1 MRYIFPLAALLA
13 SSAHALK
20 VAPRALDKELLVNET
35 PVLNVSSSGKFVLE
49 PAIQRVYIEIGPGYV
64 SSFQDEIGKDKN
76 LLVIGIESN
85 PERVQHLKPHDD
97 RFRVFNFAVGAE
109 DGEEFQEVSRH
120 PSCSLLLAAHS
131 RNSSTFDV
139 PEWVRAECMESYYS
153 VTVPKRRLDS
163 FMDRV
168 PPSAP
173 VWWVKT
179 DVPGHDVE
187 MLTSAGSRLDQV
199 RKVQYVIPT
208 ASAAPTS
215 LYSTATRDFVASRGF
230 RKHNCTALDKTE
242 AVTRE
247 LSCVSCRDARAD
259 CTFPFYRP
267 LR

>member
-1 MRYIFPLAALLA
+1 MRYMFPLAALLA
-13 SSAHALK
+13 SPAHALK
-20 VAPRALDKELLVNET
+20 VAPRAVDKELLVNET
-35 PVLNVSSSGKFVLE
+35 PVLNVSSNGKFVLE
-49 PAIQRVYIEIGPGYV
+49 AAIQRVYIEIGSGYV
-64 SSFQDEIGKDKN
+64 SSFQDEIGKDRN

-109 DGEEFQEVSRH
+109 DGEEFSEVSRH
-120 PSCSLLLAAHS
+120 PSCDLLLAAHS

-139 PEWVRAECMESYYS
+139 PEWVRTECQESYHM
-153 VTVPKRRLDS
+153 VTVPKRRLDG
-163 FMDRV
+163 FLDRL

-179 DVPGHDVE
+179 DVPGHDIE
-187 MLTSAGSRLDQV
+187 MLTSAGTKLDTV
-199 RKVQYVIPT
+199 HKVQYIIPT

-215 LYSTATRDFVASRGF
+215 LYSVGTRDFVASRGF

-242 AVTRE
+242 AFTRE
-247 LSCVSCRDARAD
+247 LSCVSCRGGGEE